1 VFSLF
6 CFALVPTPR
15 KKDKQQQQVGRRRII
30 QDSLAYLNACLD

>member
-15 KKDKQQQQVGRRRII
+15 KKDKQQQVGRRII

>member
-15 KKDKQQQQVGRRRII
+15 KKDKQQQVGRRRII